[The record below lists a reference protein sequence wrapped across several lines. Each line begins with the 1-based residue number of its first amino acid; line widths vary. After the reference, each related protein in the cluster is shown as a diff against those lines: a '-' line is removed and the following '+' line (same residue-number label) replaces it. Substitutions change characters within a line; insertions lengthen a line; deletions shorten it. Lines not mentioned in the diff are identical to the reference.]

1 MANIR
6 DYIILNGKKS
16 NLING
21 LLIQELAPIT
31 KPLMRTEVSEID
43 GRDGD
48 IVTVLGYS
56 AYDKEITI
64 GLYDEYD
71 VDEVIKYFSSEGT
84 VIFSNEPD
92 KYYKYQII
100 EQIDLEKLIRWKTAK
115 VTFHVQPFKYSA
127 VQGKVQLSKLTEPSK
142 SLEVFN
148 SGNTKSKP
156 IYTILGTGV
165 VSLFIN
171 GESTV
176 SAVVNGNVKL
186 DVDEMEAYTNGALA
200 NRVVSGDYDTLM
212 LDQGKNTIT
221 WIGNVQDIII
231 EQYSRW
237 I

>member
-1 MANIR
+1 MGSIR
-6 DYIILNGKKS
+6 DYIVLNGKKS

-21 LLIQELAPIT
+21 LIIQELPPIT

-48 IVTVLGYS
+48 IVTLLGYS
-56 AYDKEITI
+56 AYDKEISI

-100 EQIDLEKLIRWKTAK
+100 EQIDLEKLIRFKTAK
-115 VTFHVQPFKYSA
+115 ITFHVQPFKYSA
-127 VQGKVQLSKLTEPSK
+127 VQGKVQLSKAPTNN
-142 SLEVFN
+142 SLQVFN

-156 IYTILGTGV
+156 VYTILGTGV

-171 GESTV
+171 GNPTV

-186 DVDEMEAYTNGALA
+186 DVVEMEAYTNGALA
-200 NRVVSGDYDTLM
+200 NRVVTGDYDTLM
-212 LDQGKNTIT
+212 LDQGMNTIT
-221 WIGNVQDIII
+221 WVGNVTDIII